1 MFISCVIIKSMMK
14 KIFVI
19 SIFLILGCLCFG
31 QSADIVSKMIESES
45 VTYEDVA
52 YFCAIN
58 LGLAND
64 NTSGEDALAALI
76 DAKIVS
82 MPKNPKAN
90 ITYDA
95 VANMCMKTWD
105 IKGGLFY
112 TITKSDRYAF
122 KELQYLGFISSS
134 ENPKKLVSGTDV
146 LNLITRCMEKT
157 EVKDYEI

>member
-1 MFISCVIIKSMMK
+1 MIISCVIIKSMLK

-19 SIFLILGCLCFG
+19 SIFFILGCLCFG
-31 QSADIVSKMIESES
+31 QSADMVSKMIESES

-52 YFCAIN
+52 YFCATN

-64 NTSGEDALAALI
+64 NTSPEDALVALC
-76 DAKIVS
+76 DAKIYS
-82 MPKNPKAN
+82 MPKNPKVN
-90 ITYDA
+90 ITYEA
-95 VANMCMKTWD
+95 VANMCMKTWG

-112 TITKSDRYAF
+112 TITKSNRYAF

-134 ENPKKLVSGTDV
+134 ENPKKNISGRDV

-157 EVKDYEI
+157 EVKDDAI

>member
-1 MFISCVIIKSMMK
+1 MLISCDIIISMIK
-14 KIFVI
+14 KIFVV
-19 SIFLILGCLCFG
+19 SIFLVLGCLCFG
-31 QSADIVSKMIESES
+31 QSADMVSKMIESES

-58 LGLAND
+58 LGLAD
-64 NTSGEDALAALI
+64 EETPSEDALVILS
-76 DAKIVS
+76 DAKIFS

-90 ITYDA
+90 IAYDA
-95 VANMCMKTWD
+95 LANICMRTWE

-134 ENPKKLVSGTDV
+134 ENPKKKVSGIEV
-146 LNLITRCMEKT
+146 LNLITRCMEIN

>member
-1 MFISCVIIKSMMK
+1 MIISCVIIKSMLK

-31 QSADIVSKMIESES
+31 QSADMVSKMIESDS

-64 NTSGEDALAALI
+64 DTSPEDALVALC
-76 DAKIVS
+76 DAKIFS
-82 MPKNPKAN
+82 MPKNSKAN
-90 ITYDA
+90 IAYDA
-95 VANMCMKTWD
+95 LSNMCMKTWG

-112 TITKSDRYAF
+112 TLTKSDRYAF
-122 KELQYLGFISSS
+122 KELQYLGFISAS
-134 ENPKKLVSGTDV
+134 ENPKKNVSGRDV
-146 LNLITRCMEKT
+146 LNLITRCIEKT
-157 EVKDYEI
+157 EVKDDAI